1 MAGKDS
7 REVELV
13 ILTDRVFL
21 PEENLMREWN
31 LHEQLHPMAL
41 PVKFKGSL
49 WPVYLIANRPE
60 HLSSMAAVG
69 AAIANMAAVDEADCS
84 RPNTDYRAQRA
95 YRAQTMVAAARTEL
109 IQDWRDGLLDQAV
122 FLKLQR
128 CLDQVPGKPAAF
140 TKDWE
145 VGAALCGA
153 LALDSLS
160 GHAAEMRRRYFGSQ
174 PQNSGLVR
182 IDRFRAGLFLDAVKA
197 GRTKELLRAPKVHLP
212 ELTDKYLNAL
222 LPLML
227 PGYKFRNLGLVNE
240 KSVSSRGGLVT
251 PEIQKI
257 GHETYHRPL
266 GAFA

>member
-13 ILTDRVFL
+13 ILTDRAFL

-69 AAIANMAAVDEADCS
+69 AAMANMAAVHQGDWALPS
-84 RPNTDYRAQRA
+84 TDYRAQRA
-95 YRAQTMVAAARTEL
+95 YRAQILVAAARTEL

-153 LALDSLS
+153 LALGSLS

-174 PQNSGLVR
+174 PQSPGLVR
-182 IDRFRAGLFLDAVKA
+182 IDRYRAGLFIDAVKA
-197 GRTKELLRAPKVHLP
+197 GCGEDLLRAPQVHLAD
-212 ELTDKYLNAL
+212 LTEKYLNAL
-222 LPLML
+222 LPMML
-227 PGYKFRNLGLVNE
+227 PGYKFRNLGLIVE
-240 KSVSSRGGLVT
+240 KSVSLRGGLVT

-257 GHETYHRPL
+257 GHETYHRPF